1 MHKAQKH
8 EPQIEGIQ
16 RERNCYD
23 DQSWFIKTENQNEVE
38 QDISKLDCKKI
49 WYELWKNIATEVI
62 SKSGET
68 KEMKIM
74 SRITDEKAIEEFKNL
89 FSSGSLHYRK
99 WFIIYETLRKTIL
112 NSVVKSQFD

>member
-1 MHKAQKH
+1 MNLKLKAFKGK
-8 EPQIEGIQ
+8 EIATTTNP
-16 RERNCYD
+16 D
-23 DQSWFIKTENQNEVE
+23 VFIKTENQNEIE

-49 WYELWKNIATEVI
+49 WYKLWKNIATEVK

-99 WFIIYETLRKTIL
+99 
-112 NSVVKSQFD
+112 